1 MPIFENVLDL
11 CCENHSFVLDLTTP
25 DKNGLLNLIPL
36 WFLQST
42 QNLLIR
48 ASVNKSMHMLYQ
60 IEPLKLMKTLSLYPF
75 DFGIEFSNHIR
86 SSFQSFTPKSEVVVY
101 FMVYLNK
108 MVNVSVFQYS
118 KYKIELDKTVL
129 HILLTN
135 DMSGTITLLNI
146 VGVMSIL
153 DFCDLHEFAARLHGL
168 NHEYINIIP
177 RLIQEK
183 ISTVSFCAVC
193 QSITKYENRLK
204 IVSASHNL
212 IMMIKNYVV
221 ERNMLV
227 TPRVFKFFHIYIMQK
242 TLNFVQTPII
252 YEMYVNL
259 SLCMMKLKRN
269 KKKISFLLIH
279 SLIDF
284 RDQFIKILH
293 TQSTECTTQFNSI
306 VNMLLSQDIHRITR
320 KITHVQRLLIH
331 ISKKT
336 NRTQQTLSLQKKCTY
351 ILRDSIILDPETKQ
365 HMFHQTKSIVSKLPC
380 SAHFQYQHIIYNAVY
395 KNIIMCHN
403 SDSDMVHSE
412 SLTPLL
418 FCITNCM
425 KKQNCCNGRQMQKL
439 IMKTTGFISCSLYL
453 WGNDD
458 SIYKQH
464 SILWLLTMTFYNI
477 VLNTLSQE
485 IQIQP
490 NFLNILKSITQCV
503 SQADS
508 LSLWTINKLK
518 IIFKIFCIY
527 TQQKQF
533 SHGDV
538 VGIQR
543 FICNNQLQFIKPISL
558 EFKFIQLL
566 YDFSFNWTLQLNTMR
581 YINNLLHQ
589 YPDEIFI
596 SYTVSLIIS
605 NQIRLFYQRH
615 STPYMDSV
623 MPLYIAILENVHFKS
638 CTSPSPLILI
648 TVLLNICQTL
658 CSFHFRTEHTDNY
671 DNTYHTFV
679 IDEVIIKLMQ
689 IAINEF
695 DIITEDVFIEI
706 VSLMCT
712 WQIDTGRKQS
722 VTWLYFVFSI
732 LSKGLYRAEFVN
744 SFFFDIGYL
753 NIMAIVTT
761 KFPLLSKSS
770 QIQHVCRYIQK
781 KHPDDD

>member
-1 MPIFENVLDL
+1 
-11 CCENHSFVLDLTTP
+11 
-25 DKNGLLNLIPL
+25 
-36 WFLQST
+36 
-42 QNLLIR
+42 
-48 ASVNKSMHMLYQ
+48 
-60 IEPLKLMKTLSLYPF
+60 
-75 DFGIEFSNHIR
+75 
-86 SSFQSFTPKSEVVVY
+86 
-101 FMVYLNK
+101 
-108 MVNVSVFQYS
+108 
-118 KYKIELDKTVL
+118 
-129 HILLTN
+129 
-135 DMSGTITLLNI
+135 
-146 VGVMSIL
+146 
-153 DFCDLHEFAARLHGL
+153 
-168 NHEYINIIP
+168 
-177 RLIQEK
+177 
-183 ISTVSFCAVC
+183 
-193 QSITKYENRLK
+193 
-204 IVSASHNL
+204 
-212 IMMIKNYVV
+212 
-221 ERNMLV
+221 MLV

-351 ILRDSIILDPETKQ
+351 ILRDSIILDSETKQ

-566 YDFSFNWTLQLNTMR
+566 YDFSFNWTLQLIKYNEVHKQLTT
-581 YINNLLHQ
+581 
-589 YPDEIFI
+589 PI
-596 SYTVSLIIS
+596 SRRNFYLIYCFAD
-605 NQIRLFYQRH
+605 N
-615 STPYMDSV
+615 
-623 MPLYIAILENVHFKS
+623 FKS
-638 CTSPSPLILI
+638 NP
-648 TVLLNICQTL
+648 
-658 CSFHFRTEHTDNY
+658 
-671 DNTYHTFV
+671 
-679 IDEVIIKLMQ
+679 
-689 IAINEF
+689 
-695 DIITEDVFIEI
+695 
-706 VSLMCT
+706 
-712 WQIDTGRKQS
+712 
-722 VTWLYFVFSI
+722 SI
-732 LSKGLYRAEFVN
+732 LSKTLHPVHGFCYATIYCNTGKCPFQ
-744 SFFFDIGYL
+744 
-753 NIMAIVTT
+753 IMHFPVTT
-761 KFPLLSKSS
+761 DSNHCVVQYMSNSMFFPFQDGAYRQLWQHIPHICHRWSNYKANADSHQRVRYHYWRRFYWNCVSNVHLANRHWSKTKCHMVILCLFDFVKRIISGRICKFLFFRHRLLEYNGNRHYKISIVVEIISNTA
-770 QIQHVCRYIQK
+770 CL
-781 KHPDDD
+781 